1 MSKQGTTERISR
13 RAFLR
18 GSAVG
23 AGAAGVAATALG
35 AAAPAHAKTHD
46 TAGRQEAGYRETEHV
61 RRVYALSRF

>member
-1 MSKQGTTERISR
+1 MSKQAKAERISR

-18 GSAVG
+18 GAAVG

-35 AAAPAHAKTHD
+35 AATPAHAKTDD